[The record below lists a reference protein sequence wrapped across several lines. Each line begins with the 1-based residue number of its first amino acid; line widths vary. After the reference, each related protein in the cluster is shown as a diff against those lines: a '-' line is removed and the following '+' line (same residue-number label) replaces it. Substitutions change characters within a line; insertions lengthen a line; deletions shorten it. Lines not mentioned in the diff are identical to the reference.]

1 MRFKNKVVIVTGSSS
16 GIGASTAL
24 LFAEQGADLVLTYKN
39 NKKGGEDVV
48 NKIKKMGRN
57 CLLLKVDLTKEN
69 DAKKLVKTVI
79 QKYNRVDILVN
90 NAGRYIEGDEWNGN
104 SKVWIKSL
112 EQNLVSMM
120 NVSKYVCEIFI
131 KQKTGVIVNV
141 ASRFSFSGQ
150 FDALAYSAAKAGV
163 VNITQSYAKLLAPF
177 GRANAVSP
185 GAVNTGYWLTAPKNE
200 LKETLSSIP
209 LKKLLETED
218 VAKAILFLASDDARM
233 ITGNNLV
240 VDGGYN
246 LK

>member
-90 NAGRYIEGDEWNGN
+90 NAGRYIDGDEWNGN
-104 SKVWIKSL
+104 SKVWTKSL

-120 NVSKYVCEIFI
+120 SASKYVCEIFV
-131 KQKTGVIVNV
+131 K
-141 ASRFSFSGQ
+141 
-150 FDALAYSAAKAGV
+150 
-163 VNITQSYAKLLAPF
+163 
-177 GRANAVSP
+177 
-185 GAVNTGYWLTAPKNE
+185 
-200 LKETLSSIP
+200 
-209 LKKLLETED
+209 
-218 VAKAILFLASDDARM
+218 
-233 ITGNNLV
+233 
-240 VDGGYN
+240 
-246 LK
+246 

>member
-57 CLLLKVDLTKEN
+57 CLLVKVDLTKEN

-90 NAGRYIEGDEWNGN
+90 NAGRYIDGDEWNGN

-112 EQNLVSMM
+112 EQNLVSLM
-120 NVSKYVCEIFI
+120 NVSKYVCEIFT

-200 LKETLSSIP
+200 LKETLSLIP

>member
-1 MRFKNKVVIVTGSSS
+1 M
-16 GIGASTAL
+16 
-24 LFAEQGADLVLTYKN
+24 
-39 NKKGGEDVV
+39 
-48 NKIKKMGRN
+48 
-57 CLLLKVDLTKEN
+57 
-69 DAKKLVKTVI
+69 
-79 QKYNRVDILVN
+79 
-90 NAGRYIEGDEWNGN
+90 
-104 SKVWIKSL
+104 
-112 EQNLVSMM
+112 
-120 NVSKYVCEIFI
+120 
-131 KQKTGVIVNV
+131 IVNV

-233 ITGNNLV
+233 ITGHNLV